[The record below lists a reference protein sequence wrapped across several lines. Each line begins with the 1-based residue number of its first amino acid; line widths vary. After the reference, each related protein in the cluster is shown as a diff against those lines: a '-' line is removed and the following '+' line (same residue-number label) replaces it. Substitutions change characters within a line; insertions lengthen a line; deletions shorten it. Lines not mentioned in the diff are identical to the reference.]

1 MAELFQ
7 GLADNLVDF
16 LIYAAIALVEIIALV
31 KCVFPLRRS
40 ARCLRRAIH
49 QLEMSPS
56 GSDRPVWQDVMFLG
70 KDMQGAWRRFLNNAE
85 QLDAR
90 GLNCDVSDYINDD
103 SAIYATG
110 HVHLSEITPSLLTSL
125 GILGTFIG
133 LVRGLGSLDVSDAAK
148 TMESIPTL
156 IGGMTFAFAT
166 SIAGV
171 ACSLAFNMIHRM
183 ATGSATSAIDD
194 FQEAFSEIVMQK
206 PLDEGVQVICQ
217 QEDRAAFLRRAI
229 GDIASRVG
237 DGVTQAVERSL
248 TPVTQSMNH
257 FVLGQTQ
264 TQVEGLSAIVQQF
277 IGQLNHTL
285 NGQLLQLGQTLA
297 ALNQAQTVSYDSLQ
311 RTMASSE
318 AILDSM
324 QNLQELNRR
333 VMERFEGYIN
343 AIDDSQHNAAAFLT
357 HGSQVLSGMMT
368 ASGEQGD
375 LLLSLKNAQQDLSA
389 SMKDYAAVSAQMM
402 DTVQKHQSGTAA
414 SGQKM
419 AKSMEE
425 SGKMLS
431 ESYASFVENISVGLS
446 RTLGLFD
453 KNMDG
458 VMTALNQKLDELK
471 VVLQASPT
479 QMQAYH
485 DETEGC
491 ITAMSKLQTVL
502 TDLTQAVEAAKKG
515 SEVA

>member
-16 LIYAAIALVEIIALV
+16 IIYAAIAIVEIIAFI
-31 KCVFPLRRS
+31 KCVFPVRHS

-49 QLEMSPS
+49 QLELTPS
-56 GSDRPVWQDVMFLG
+56 SGDRPVWQDVMFLG

-110 HVHLSEITPSLLTSL
+110 HIQLSEIVPGLLTSL

-133 LVRGLGSLDVSDAAK
+133 LVRGLGSLDVSDATK

-183 ATGSATSAIDD
+183 ATGSATRAIDD
-194 FQEAFSEIVMQK
+194 FQDAFAEIVMQK

-229 GDIASRVG
+229 GDIGTRVG
-237 DGVTQAVERSL
+237 DGVTQAVERTF
-248 TPVTQSMNH
+248 TPVTQAMNH
-257 FVLGQTQ
+257 FILGQTQ

-277 IGQLNHTL
+277 VGQLNHTL
-285 NGQLLQLGQTLA
+285 NGQFLQLGQTLA

-311 RTMASSE
+311 RTMAASE
-318 AILDSM
+318 TILDGM
-324 QNLQELNRR
+324 QNLQELNKR

-343 AIDDSQHNAAAFLT
+343 AIDDSQRNSAAFLT
-357 HGSQVLSGMMT
+357 HGSQVLSGMLT
-368 ASGEQGD
+368 ASGEQTD
-375 LLLSLKNAQQDLSA
+375 FLQSLKAAQQDLA
-389 SMKDYAAVSAQMM
+389 SGMKEYAAMSAQMM
-402 DTVQKHQSGTAA
+402 DAVRKQQSGAES
-414 SGQKM
+414 SGKQV
-419 AKSMEE
+419 AHSLEE
-425 SGKMLS
+425 SGKLLS
-431 ESYASFVENISVGLS
+431 GSYTSFVENISAGLS

-453 KNMDG
+453 ENMDG
-458 VMTALNQKLDELK
+458 VMTTLTQKLDELK
-471 VVLQASPT
+471 NVLASAPNQAK
-479 QMQAYH
+479 AYRE
-485 DETEGC
+485 ETEGC
-491 ITAMSKLQTVL
+491 VAAMSKLQTVL
-502 TDLTQAVEAAKKG
+502 ADLTEAVEQAKKG

>member
-1 MAELFQ
+1 MADLFQ
-7 GLADNLVDF
+7 SLADNLVDF
-16 LIYAAIALVEIIALV
+16 LIYAAIAMVEIIAFV
-31 KCVFPLRRS
+31 KCVFPVRRT
-40 ARCLRRAIH
+40 ARCLRRAVH
-49 QLEMSPS
+49 QLELSPS

-110 HVHLSEITPSLLTSL
+110 HVQLSEITPGLLTSL

-183 ATGSATSAIDD
+183 ATGSATRAIDE
-194 FQEAFSEIVMQK
+194 FQEAFAEIVMQK

-217 QEDRAAFLRRAI
+217 QEDRAAFLRRAV
-229 GDIASRVG
+229 GDIANRVG
-237 DGVTQAVERSL
+237 DGVTQAVERTF
-248 TPVTQSMNH
+248 TPITQSMNH
-257 FVLGQTQ
+257 FILGQTQ

-285 NGQLLQLGQTLA
+285 NGQFLQLGQTLA
-297 ALNQAQTVSYDSLQ
+297 ALNQSQTVSYDTLE
-311 RTMASSE
+311 RTMAASE
-318 AILDSM
+318 SILGSM
-324 QNLQELNRR
+324 RDLQELNRR

-343 AIDDSQHNAAAFLT
+343 VIDDSQRNAAAFLT
-357 HGSQVLSGMMT
+357 HGSQVLSGMLT
-368 ASGEQGD
+368 ASGEQTD
-375 LLLSLKNAQQDLSA
+375 FLAALKAAQQDLA
-389 SMKDYAAVSAQMM
+389 DSMKDYAAVSAQMT
-402 DTVQKHQSGTAA
+402 DAAQKRQSGAA
-414 SGQKM
+414 EMGLKM

-425 SGKMLS
+425 SGKLLS
-431 ESYASFVENISVGLS
+431 GSYSTFVENISAGLS

-453 KNMDG
+453 ESMDG
-458 VMTALNQKLDELK
+458 VMSALNQKLEELK
-471 VVLQASPT
+471 TVIAAAPADAK
-479 QMQAYH
+479 AYRE
-485 DETEGC
+485 ETEGC
-491 ITAMSKLQTVL
+491 VTAMSKLQTVL
-502 TDLTQAVEAAKKG
+502 TDLTETVERAKKG